1 MKKLF
6 VLLFASL
13 LCLML
18 MCCSGNVNAHVSTDS
33 EKSDSA
39 ETGDFVTHDF
49 AHFSISTPREFATT
63 SDATSDNVR
72 FSSDTVHVL
81 ADGSEFSSSAYIDA
95 YFLPDGAT
103 PCKLQE
109 TATTMK
115 LSEEAKGETC
125 EEPQIEGN
133 LITMRTWH
141 ASDDGDKVITWRFWL
156 VSPDG
161 RNVGGQIYFSDK
173 EESFYEPMVTDII
186 RSVRIK

>member
-1 MKKLF
+1 
-6 VLLFASL
+6 
-13 LCLML
+13 
-18 MCCSGNVNAHVSTDS
+18 
-33 EKSDSA
+33 
-39 ETGDFVTHDF
+39 
-49 AHFSISTPREFATT
+49 
-63 SDATSDNVR
+63 
-72 FSSDTVHVL
+72 
-81 ADGSEFSSSAYIDA
+81 
-95 YFLPDGAT
+95 
-103 PCKLQE
+103 
-109 TATTMK
+109 MK

-161 RNVGGQIYFSDK
+161 RNVGGQIYFSDM